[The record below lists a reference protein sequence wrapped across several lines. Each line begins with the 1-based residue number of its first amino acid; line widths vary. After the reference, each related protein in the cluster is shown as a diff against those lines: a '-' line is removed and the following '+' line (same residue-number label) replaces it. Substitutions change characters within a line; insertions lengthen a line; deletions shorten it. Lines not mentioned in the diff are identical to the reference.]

1 MKNSQGEGIT
11 ILAVDDSPDTLE
23 LVRRNLQSEGFRVR
37 TATGVSEAVATLEDG
52 GVDLVITDWKMPG
65 ASGLDLVRHVH
76 ENHADTEVM
85 VITGYASVQGAVD
98 AVKLGAGEYLAKPFT
113 DGELLDA
120 VGRSL
125 DKLHLRRVRTRTIA
139 PDARRYGLIGESRV
153 MSEVHAVI
161 ARAARSNAT
170 VLVTGESGTGK
181 ELVARAVHYDGPR
194 SSAPFVPV
202 NCGGIPEGLLESELF
217 GHMKGAFTGATESR
231 AGFFQ
236 TADGGTLFLDEI
248 SETSAATQVKLLR
261 ALQEK
266 EVCMVGSTRPRAVDV
281 RIVAATNKDLYGLT
295 KSGKFREDLFFRL
308 NVLPITVPPLRER
321 ADDVLQLAQVFAE
334 RFARELGRAVPQLSE
349 RAAQALRAYDWP
361 GNVRELENTVQ
372 RVIVMSDADRIEV
385 ADLPRLM
392 RFAQS
397 RVGSVNRS
405 LADVEREHILRV
417 VDSVDG
423 NKTRA
428 AQVLGIDRKTLREKL
443 KLVPSSD

>member
-1 MKNSQGEGIT
+1 MIEDAGAYT

-23 LVRRNLQSEGFRVR
+23 LVRRNLESVGFRVQ
-37 TATGVSEAVATLEDG
+37 TAPGVADAVRVLDEQAI
-52 GVDLVITDWKMPG
+52 DLVITDWRMPE
-65 ASGLDLVRHVH
+65 ATGLDLVRHIN
-76 ENHADTEVM
+76 ENHPDSEVM
-85 VITGYASVQGAVD
+85 VITGYATVQGAVE

-113 DGELLDA
+113 DHELLDA

-139 PDARRYGLIGESRV
+139 PDARRYGLIGESAAMR
-153 MSEVHAVI
+153 EVHAVI
-161 ARAARSNAT
+161 ARAARSSAT
-170 VLVTGESGTGK
+170 VLVSGESGTGK

-217 GHMKGAFTGATESR
+217 GHMKGSFTGATESR

-266 EVCMVGSTRPRAVDV
+266 EVCMVGSTRARAVDV
-281 RIVAATNKDLYGLT
+281 RIVAATNKDLYALT
-295 KSGKFREDLFFRL
+295 RSGKFREDLFFRL

-321 ADDVLQLAQVFAE
+321 QDDVLLLARVFAE
-334 RFARELGRAVPQLSE
+334 RVARELGRSVPSISE
-349 RAAQALRAYDWP
+349 QALQALRDYEWP
-361 GNVRELENTVQ
+361 GNVRELENIVQ

-385 ADLPRLM
+385 HDLPRLM

-397 RVGSVNRS
+397 RRGSTSRS
-405 LADVEREHILRV
+405 LAEVEREHILRV
-417 VDSVDG
+417 VDSVAG
-423 NKTRA
+423 NKTQA
-428 AQVLGIDRKTLREKL
+428 ARVLGIDRKTLREKL
-443 KLVPSSD
+443 KLVTPSE